1 MFKAYISSLAT
12 LLLLT
17 SSGAVLGQRTG
28 FGIKAGPQISTYRAS
43 NIRTTMLPGF
53 TAGVYI
59 PISAATRLE
68 LQPEVL
74 LSTMGTGFIEP
85 DGDRYFIRSLYV
97 QAPIVAK
104 YYFTRELNLQGGVQM
119 GKLLIAQRSDAIGTT
134 NVRDRFKTFDI
145 GFDLGAGLDMRSG
158 LDLTIRYYSGM
169 PTLLKDD
176 DALFPRSRSL
186 QFTLGKRLIQL
197 KRVKTIR
204 RRK

>member
-1 MFKAYISSLAT
+1 MFKAYISFLAT
-12 LLLLT
+12 LLLIAT
-17 SSGAVLGQRTG
+17 SSAVLGQRSG
-28 FGIKAGPQISTYRAS
+28 FGIKAGPQISTFRAS

-53 TAGVYI
+53 TAGVYV
-59 PISAATRLE
+59 PIGAATRLE

-97 QAPIVAK
+97 QAPVSAK
-104 YYFTRELNLQGGVQM
+104 YYLTNELNLQGGVQM
-119 GKLLIAQRSDAIGTT
+119 GKLLIAQRADADGTT

-145 GFDLGAGLDMRSG
+145 GFDLGVGFDMRSG
-158 LDLTIRYYSGM
+158 LDLTLRYYSGM
-169 PTLLKDD
+169 PTLLKEDN
-176 DALFPRSRSL
+176 ALYPRSRSL
-186 QFTLGKRLIQL
+186 QFTLGKRLIKF